1 MKSHHVEQDLGTN
14 MNSHKCHAISTVLA
28 FLFLSGFVQARG
40 SDVVG
45 HSPLHPSERYLEG
58 SLQKTASE
66 EELLFDDG
74 VFENAMGWSGLHGIA
89 ANGPF
94 RPSHYPVTIDFARVA
109 FNGVNA
115 GDPFKVYIYVDTTG
129 VWDRPSSSILVAT
142 AGPLSISTSG
152 TFQDIDLR
160 PLNLV
165 MNSGRFFIGIQQSG
179 SREMWILY
187 DTNGAGKNASV
198 DSDLDGVFTPLDK
211 LNPPVQAVFAIRAV
225 VSTKT
230 TFVLEPPQ
238 NLHASQ
244 SSGHIAL
251 DWHAPANLKR
261 TELAFDDEVFEMAMG
276 WDNLQGIAANGP
288 FQPSQYPVRLDK
300 ASVSFNGV
308 QAGDPFKVHVYV
320 DPGGAADRPSSNLS
334 VGEIGPLTISHSG
347 MFQDVDLKQLGVTLT
362 SGTFFIGVQ
371 QLSAK
376 EMWILYDE
384 NGAGK
389 NAFVDSDLDGIFTP
403 LNRLNPPVQAVFA
416 IRAVVSVPNSGTQ
429 VVPKAIAD
437 SDNEKGRCY
446 PGGAYEDLLGTVTVH
461 REDSIAKNTP
471 VAWTK
476 DTHTASGI
484 PILRRYRVYR
494 SQHSPVSATEDNYL
508 GSVCTS
514 IRTYEDRSIQ
524 TGRNYYYA
532 ISALYDFGES
542 DPSNE
547 VFVSVTDVTAR
558 EATGSPASYHLF
570 PNYPNPFN
578 PETQIRYQL
587 PKRADVQIA
596 IYSISGQLMKTVLD
610 ESQPAGTYIA
620 RWDGT
625 DEQGQH
631 VASGVY
637 LYALKAGEFVQVRKI
652 SLVR

>member
-1 MKSHHVEQDLGTN
+1 
-14 MNSHKCHAISTVLA
+14 MNSYKYRIIITASWC
-28 FLFLSGFVQARG
+28 LFLSGFVQARE

-45 HSPLHPSERYLEG
+45 HSPLHPSKRYLEG
-58 SLQKTASE
+58 SLQKIASE

-94 RPSHYPVTIDFARVA
+94 QPSHYPVTIDFARVA

-129 VWDRPSSSILVAT
+129 VWDRPSSSILIAT
-142 AGPLSISTSG
+142 VGPLSISSNG
-152 TFQDIDLR
+152 TFQDVDLR
-160 PLNLV
+160 PLGLV

-179 SREMWILY
+179 DREMWILY

-211 LNPPVQAVFAIRAV
+211 LNPPVQAVFAIRAI

-244 SSGHIAL
+244 SSDRVAL
-251 DWHAPANLKR
+251 NWDLPANVKR
-261 TELAFDDEVFEMAMG
+261 TELAFDDEGFEMAIG

-288 FQPSQYPVRLDK
+288 FQPSQYPVQLDK
-300 ASVSFNGV
+300 TSVSFNGV
-308 QAGDPFKVHVYV
+308 QAGDPFKVYVYV
-320 DPGGAADRPSSNLS
+320 DPGGTADRPSSNLS
-334 VGEIGPLTISHSG
+334 VGEIGPLTISDSG

-371 QLSAK
+371 QLGAK

-416 IRAVVSVPNSGTQ
+416 IRAVISVPNSGTQ
-429 VVPKAIAD
+429 IVPQAIAD
-437 SDNEKGRCY
+437 WHNGKGACRLSR
-446 PGGAYEDLLGTVTVH
+446 AYEDLLGTVTAH
-461 REDSIAKNTP
+461 REDSMAKKIS
-471 VAWTK
+471 VALTK
-476 DTHTASGI
+476 ETHTASDI

-494 SQHSPVSATEDNYL
+494 SQHSPVSATEGNCL

-524 TGRNYYYA
+524 TGGNYYYA
-532 ISALYDFGES
+532 ISALYDVGES
-542 DPSNE
+542 DPSSE
-547 VFVSVTDVTAR
+547 VFVSVTDVTAQ
-558 EATGSPASYHLF
+558 EATGSPADYHLF

-578 PETQIRYQL
+578 PETTITFSL
-587 PKRADVQIA
+587 PKAAAVTLEVFNVRGEILATIFKNQKMDA
-596 IYSISGQLMKTVLD
+596 
-610 ESQPAGTYIA
+610 
-620 RWDGT
+620 
-625 DEQGQH
+625 GQH
-631 VASGVY
+631 QAVFSAESLASGIY
-637 LYALKAGEFVQVRKI
+637 FYRLQAGDLQEIRKMT
-652 SLVR
+652 LLQ